1 MDSAKA
7 PVNLVKVTR
16 VLGRTGTR
24 NFRISPQEE
33 EKEEEKGRS
42 QGIVEDATLLE
53 RMTG

>member
-24 NFRISPQEE
+24 NFRIPPQEE
-33 EKEEEKGRS
+33 EEEEGRS
-42 QGIVEDATLLE
+42 QGIVEDA
-53 RMTG
+53 M